1 MFHSTSVSIAHFL
14 PLPFAHRLGDRIE
27 HRSGR
32 AVDIFQQFF
41 CIHIVIFGE
50 KQRKSHLCF
59 CVHTKARKRDVG
71 ASQGDE
77 FGIALFLVAAASS
90 DDAICRASPSVL
102 GCKKRTHSCTVLR
115 LIIMPDERLK
125 LRSRCILRIGKIVKI
140 QSALP
145 VVREHRHACCAVLH
159 LALQTRPQAFF
170 CIRLALDR
178 RMKKD
183 ADLPR
188 QRLLV
193 MRRHRTEKIHE
204 ARLIEAQFPK
214 KSLALLDERICCN
227 HGSASFSSRIKAC
240 RIEKLHIFTAK
251 KDSLRAAPFVIFLDR
266 AQTCTAFLSMLPL
279 STRASAVPFG

>member
-50 KQRKSHLCF
+50 KKGKSHLCF
-59 CVHTKARKRDVG
+59 CVYTKARKRDVG

-77 FGIALFLVAAASS
+77 FGIALFLFAAASS

-159 LALQTRPQAFF
+159 FALQTRPQAFF

-183 ADLPR
+183 ADLPG

-204 ARLIEAQFPK
+204 ARLVETQLPK
-214 KSLALLDERICCN
+214 EPLALLDQRICCN
-227 HGSASFSSRIKAC
+227 HGSAPFPLRIRAC
-240 RIEKLHIFTAK
+240 RIEKLHDFAVK
-251 KDSLRAAPFVIFLDR
+251 KKAA
-266 AQTCTAFLSMLPL
+266 CKLPL
-279 STRASAVPFG
+279 SAVFPFTLHASS